1 MWRCSV
7 YAMERTLRW
16 SPAPKRDDHSP
27 IVQRAALALL
37 LTLASWVPFG
47 PNKGRV
53 GRLKAFAPGLPTRQS
68 EASPVASACLP
79 AARSWRN
86 FSCSWCKQEVD
97 AACIPPGCAPSG
109 RPIESTLVSW
119 VPLGPNKGRVG
130 RLCAFGPG
138 LPTRQSGTIASAWL
152 PAIRSWRNFSCSW
165 RKHDVAATRVPPG
178 RTPSGR
184 PIERIV
190 PRLLIDS
197 RPGPKFGVGCRLTTL
212 LILLHCQVSHSVRVP
227 ALSVGAGE
235 GNSLAYQ
242 RRLQVP
248 KLHGVQVTDGKQG
261 PTHKWHRCV
270 KRSFMPACNRAELLD
285 IAKRSPCACVPL
297 VLSRYPRSV

>member
-1 MWRCSV
+1 
-7 YAMERTLRW
+7 MERTLRW

-47 PNKGRV
+47 PNKGRM

-97 AACIPPGCAPSG
+97 AACVPPGCAPSG
-109 RPIESTLVSW
+109 RPIESTLVRW
-119 VPLGPNKGRVG
+119 VPLGPS
-130 RLCAFGPG
+130 PG

-178 RTPSGR
+178 RVPSGR
-184 PIERIV
+184 PIE
-190 PRLLIDS
+190 S
-197 RPGPKFGVGCRLTTL
+197 
-212 LILLHCQVSHSVRVP
+212 
-227 ALSVGAGE
+227 
-235 GNSLAYQ
+235 
-242 RRLQVP
+242 
-248 KLHGVQVTDGKQG
+248 
-261 PTHKWHRCV
+261 
-270 KRSFMPACNRAELLD
+270 
-285 IAKRSPCACVPL
+285 
-297 VLSRYPRSV
+297 

>member
-1 MWRCSV
+1 
-7 YAMERTLRW
+7 MERTLRW

-47 PNKGRV
+47 PNKGRM

-119 VPLGPNKGRVG
+119 VPLGPNKGR
-130 RLCAFGPG
+130 
-138 LPTRQSGTIASAWL
+138 
-152 PAIRSWRNFSCSW
+152 
-165 RKHDVAATRVPPG
+165 
-178 RTPSGR
+178 
-184 PIERIV
+184 
-190 PRLLIDS
+190 
-197 RPGPKFGVGCRLTTL
+197 
-212 LILLHCQVSHSVRVP
+212 
-227 ALSVGAGE
+227 
-235 GNSLAYQ
+235 
-242 RRLQVP
+242 
-248 KLHGVQVTDGKQG
+248 
-261 PTHKWHRCV
+261 
-270 KRSFMPACNRAELLD
+270 
-285 IAKRSPCACVPL
+285 CVPL
-297 VLSRYPRSV
+297 ALACQRGSLAPLQVRGYQRSGVGASFPAANASMTWLPPAFLLGARRQAAPLSA